1 MKCKNL
7 IKKDCTVFLE
17 DQNGNLLDIGNDSLI
32 QKYERANNVI
42 VKDMV
47 NEFLTKEDDGFAG
60 IFEDIEK
67 MVEKYHID
75 YFMYGDGKEVCE
87 GSLALVY
94 NLKNRH
100 AYMDCRL
107 KIFYNYTYSA
117 LDKLS
122 YMIEFSSGSSGDIY
136 GFTFYKHFNSSKF
149 FSIKNMLEEYFACKD
164 NFSDE
169 TKLIEI
175 CSSNVINRIKQYYS

>member
-1 MKCKNL
+1 MKCENL

-32 QKYERANNVI
+32 QRYERANNVI

-47 NEFLTKEDDGFAG
+47 NEFLAKQDKGFPE

-67 MVEKYHID
+67 MVEKYDID
-75 YFMYGDGKEVCE
+75 YFMYGEGKEVCD

-94 NLKNRH
+94 ILKNRK
-100 AYMDCRL
+100 AYMDCQL
-107 KIFYNYTYSA
+107 KVFYNYTYDNI
-117 LDKLS
+117 DKIS
-122 YMIEFSSGSSGDIY
+122 YMIDFSSGSSGNTY
-136 GFTFYKHFNSSKF
+136 GFSFYKHFDSSRF
-149 FSIKNMLEEYFACKD
+149 FSVKNMLEEYFACKD

-169 TKLIEI
+169 TKLVEM
-175 CSSNVINRIKQYYS
+175 CSSSIISRIKQYYS